1 MAKHKNPGWRF
12 GRTKRLRD
20 LSGSSQMLHHGEL
33 ISAYA
38 KFCHARVIV
47 EIGVQHGNT
56 TSHLCEAASVT
67 GGKVYGYDFFP
78 EGKETIGAYDKED
91 QKYPME
97 PVRQRLIDEG
107 HSPSLFKLRKIDS
120 QSPEFLDVLK
130 KDIGWANHD
139 TKRGGLIDLAFIDG
153 CHSYAGAKNDFINIY
168 PLLARDG
175 SIFFHDTFSHVGLR
189 KLVLDL
195 YEELND
201 GTYDIINLPYGH
213 GKKRVG
219 VTILTKRSYPLSW
232 KPDPLNGRGDHDL
245 RGGIINTEHDKDMDT
260 LGVYKAEHKWYL
272 EQLKKNKKEE

>member
-1 MAKHKNPGWRF
+1 MVKNKNLRYRHGKS
-12 GRTKRLRD
+12 KRLRD
-20 LSGSSQMLHHGEL
+20 LSKSSQMIHHGEL

-56 TSHLCEAASVT
+56 TSYLCEAASLT

-78 EGKETIGAYDKED
+78 EGEETIGVYDKED

-97 PVRQRLIDEG
+97 PVKQRLINEG

-130 KDIGWANHD
+130 KDIGWHD
-139 TKRGGLIDLAFIDG
+139 WDNDKGRHRNGGLIDLAFIDG

-195 YEELND
+195 YKELND

-232 KPDPLNGRGDHDL
+232 KPERCGGQLH
-245 RGGIINTEHDKDMDT
+245 GGIINCVHDKDMNPVDI
-260 LGVYKAEHKWYL
+260 YKAEHEWYL
-272 EQLKKNKKEE
+272 EQLKKNKKE